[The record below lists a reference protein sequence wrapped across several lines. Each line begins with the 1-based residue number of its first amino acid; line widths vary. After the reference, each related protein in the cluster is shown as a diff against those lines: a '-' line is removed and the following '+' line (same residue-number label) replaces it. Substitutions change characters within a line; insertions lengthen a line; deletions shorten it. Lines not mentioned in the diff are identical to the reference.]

1 MMHFNRVWSV
11 REIASADELAEKL
24 SSLTWC
30 CCQAFSIGNYLWL
43 NDATSED
50 GAQEYA
56 VLKREGDRL
65 IQIESITMSWMNRA
79 EILDCIR
86 ETLAGKDDHHDFRQ
100 EVTATLQTPQEHC
113 SCRHCE

>member
-11 REIASADELAEKL
+11 REIGSAEELAEKL

-65 IQIESITMSWMNRA
+65 IQIESFTMSWMDHNA
-79 EILDCIR
+79 ILECIR

-100 EVTATLQTPQEHC
+100 EVTAALQTPTEHG